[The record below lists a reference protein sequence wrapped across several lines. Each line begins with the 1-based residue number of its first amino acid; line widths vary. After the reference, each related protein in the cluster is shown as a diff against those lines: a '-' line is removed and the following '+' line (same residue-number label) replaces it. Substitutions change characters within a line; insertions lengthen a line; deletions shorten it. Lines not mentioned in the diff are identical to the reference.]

1 MQGYDNTTT
10 SEHKN
15 LLRNMLFL
23 MIGTASSQLITL
35 GFAPLL
41 TRLYGPEAF
50 GLLGTF
56 ISITGAL
63 GPAIALSYPLAIVLS
78 ESRREAAAL
87 AYLSLIISSVTIC
100 LVAASFWFSRSWI
113 IDMLGISF
121 DTSYLLLVPI
131 ALICASCSQVA
142 TQWLIR
148 EQAFLTITKANIYQS
163 LFVNIA
169 QAAAGLFHPIGTVLI
184 AISTTGQA
192 VLTALLLRG
201 VGKQAHGK
209 SKAIIIPKQE
219 VLRAARAYSD
229 FPAFRAP
236 QNLINSMSVHL
247 PVLLFATFLGPQ
259 AAGHYI
265 LARLVI
271 GVPTNLAGKAI
282 GEAYYPWITKASQN
296 DGNIQVLLKRD
307 TAILILL
314 GTIPLGVLIFYGP
327 YLFSGVFG
335 VQWATAGEYSRW
347 LAVFYFFNFIN
358 RPCVAAI
365 PALKLQK
372 GLLHYE
378 LVSTSC
384 KLLVLLFG
392 VIWLENGI
400 HSVAMYAAV
409 GALCYTSLIA
419 WVLHHAGASNSICT
433 SR

>member
-1 MQGYDNTTT
+1 MHYEDNTPSSDYKT
-10 SEHKN
+10 
-15 LLRNMLFL
+15 LVRNMLFL

-100 LVAASFWFSRSWI
+100 LVAASLWFGRSWI
-113 IDMLGISF
+113 IDMLGISLN
-121 DTSYLLLVPI
+121 TSYLLLVPV
-131 ALICASCSQVA
+131 ALICASFSQVA

-148 EQAFLTITKANIYQS
+148 EQAFTTITKANIAQS
-163 LFVNIA
+163 LFVNIT
-169 QAAAGLFHPIGTVLI
+169 QAVAGLFHPIGTVLI

-201 VGKQAHGK
+201 IGKQAQGK
-209 SKAIIIPKQE
+209 SKATIIPKHE
-219 VLRAARAYSD
+219 MFRAAHAYSD

-236 QNLINSMSVHL
+236 QNLINSLSVHL
-247 PVLLFATFLGPQ
+247 PVLLFATFLGPES
-259 AAGHYI
+259 AGHYI
-265 LARLVI
+265 LARLVV

-282 GEAYYPWITKASQN
+282 GEAYYPWITQASRN
-296 DGNIQVLLKRD
+296 DGNMQAILKRD

-314 GTIPLGVLIFYGP
+314 GAIPLGILIFFGP
-327 YLFSGVFG
+327 YLFAGVFG

-372 GLLHYE
+372 GLLQYE

-384 KLLVLLFG
+384 KLLVLVFG

-400 HSVAMYAAV
+400 HGVAMYAAV
-409 GALCYTSLIA
+409 GALCYTVLIA
-419 WVLHHAGASNSICT
+419 WVLHHAGVAKST
-433 SR
+433 